1 MNKEERYFWIYFLIR
16 RFFFNKLIFDDVES
30 FFDFVY
36 QEITQLPADTNM
48 NIAMNISDIPTIPV
62 ELRFSKTISS
72 TLHLYVIY
80 LIGIFKKDL
89 PNLVISK
96 TIEKVGLQIMHTI

>member
-1 MNKEERYFWIYFLIR
+1 
-16 RFFFNKLIFDDVES
+16 
-30 FFDFVY
+30 
-36 QEITQLPADTNM
+36 M

-62 ELRFSKTISS
+62 ELGFSNTISS

-89 PNLVISK
+89 PNLVINK
-96 TIEKVGLQIMHTI
+96 TIRKVEQQIMHAI